1 MRVCVCVGVDVGQRR
16 IFAPPQH
23 PFHPPH
29 RPKSPQ
35 IPSVTGSAHCC
46 LAAYWAKELGKA
58 SLLAYQASKRGGAL
72 RVELDEARGR
82 VRLGGQAV
90 LVKHGVL
97 GC

>member
-1 MRVCVCVGVDVGQRR
+1 MLEN
-16 IFAPPQH
+16 PK
-23 PFHPPH
+23 PFP
-29 RPKSPQ
+29 
-35 IPSVTGSAHCC
+35 VTGSAHCC
-46 LAAYWAKELGKA
+46 LAAYWAKELGKT